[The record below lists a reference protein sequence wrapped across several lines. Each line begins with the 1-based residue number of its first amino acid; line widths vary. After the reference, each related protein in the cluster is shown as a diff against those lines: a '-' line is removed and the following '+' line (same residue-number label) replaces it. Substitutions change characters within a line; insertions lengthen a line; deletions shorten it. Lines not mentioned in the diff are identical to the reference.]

1 MTLSSMLILGGL
13 FACSD
18 DANDTG
24 ADDTANAVDPATDSD
39 DESEL
44 DADDAEDDSES
55 DDGSAEDE
63 VGTCGA
69 DYGFCG
75 SIEIPTPLEGTPRAM
90 AISLYDT
97 LTPAGPPNV
106 TVTEIDAPAV
116 VAGEPYVVE
125 FSPLIATGEYYV
137 WVFLYMEGGGEW
149 APVPGVDYFGH
160 SAETITFDR
169 AAVNFPSITLEMAE

>member
-1 MTLSSMLILGGL
+1 MTLTSMLFLTGI
-13 FACSD
+13 FACSESD
-18 DANDTG
+18 KDAAESTDTG
-24 ADDTANAVDPATDSD
+24 ASPTAEDSGTPSDSGSPQDSGAAEEDSGTD
-39 DESEL
+39 DEL
-44 DADDAEDDSES
+44 
-55 DDGSAEDE
+55 
-63 VGTCGA
+63 GTCES

-75 SIEIPTPLEGTPRAM
+75 SIEIPSPLEGTPRAM

-116 VAGEPYVVE
+116 VAGEPYEIE

-149 APVPGVDYFGH
+149 APVSGVDYVGH
-160 SAETITFDR
+160 TAELVTFDR
-169 AAVNFPSITLEMAE
+169 EAVNFPSIVLEMAE